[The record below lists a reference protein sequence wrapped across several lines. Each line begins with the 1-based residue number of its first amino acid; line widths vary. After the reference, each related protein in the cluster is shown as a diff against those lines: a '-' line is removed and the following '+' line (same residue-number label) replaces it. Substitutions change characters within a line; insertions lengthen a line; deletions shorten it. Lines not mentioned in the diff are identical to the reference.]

1 MVLLNPNMKESHLHH
16 LTLLP
21 LDRLNMHK
29 YSKKCEI
36 FSEVFKPLFNKS
48 PVSAGSKRVKP
59 CNEREASAKAF
70 TVQKRKEGQTCQTAV
85 NEHALLHP
93 AGDPYPERA
102 QN

>member
-1 MVLLNPNMKESHLHH
+1 M
-16 LTLLP
+16 
-21 LDRLNMHK
+21 
-29 YSKKCEI
+29 
-36 FSEVFKPLFNKS
+36 
-48 PVSAGSKRVKP
+48 SAGSKRVKP

-93 AGDPYPERA
+93 AGDAYPERA